1 MCEIYLIFL
10 TGFALLGLYCFIDT
24 VISIVAMSKYTPTVT
39 IFYNTQKAE
48 VFAKLRYVENNVP
61 NNYNIYYPFDETK
74 SDAEQG
80 KLIVEYLNNVFGVNK
95 KWHLCFLYRLGV
107 IFVVQYTYKI

>member
-24 VISIVAMSKYTPTVT
+24 LISIVSMSKYPVTVT
-39 IFYNTQKAE
+39 IFFNTQKADT
-48 VFAKLRYVENNVP
+48 FAKLRYVENNVP

-74 SDAEQG
+74 SDEEQG
-80 KLIVEYLNNVFGVNK
+80 KLIVEYLKNVYDVNK
-95 KWHLCFLYRLGV
+95 K
-107 IFVVQYTYKI
+107 